1 MEEEKQENLLAQV
14 KAAMES
20 ETVPKIYVNGFINSY
35 GAADVVLVFQQN
47 GKNMIVVNMSYT
59 TAKTLAEKFSALIK
73 AFEQTTEHE
82 IMSIDTVKAKIA
94 KQKGNDK
101 GNASLQ

>member
-1 MEEEKQENLLAQV
+1 MEEEKHEKLLSQV

-20 ETVPKIYVNGFINSY
+20 ETVPKIYANGFINTY
-35 GAADVVLVFQQN
+35 GAADVVLILQQN

-82 IMSIDTVKAKIA
+82 IMSIDTVKAKMEA
-94 KQKGNDK
+94 QKGKDK